1 MTESPKTKLI
11 IAKAPKAYK
20 LNPKKLKG
28 ASQGILPFVCGAFYY
43 TEDYEYFDVIK
54 PYLDIPEPRKS
65 LEEIKQELDEKFE
78 GLIEMTKRR
87 FAYSKEDTERRYNT
101 KFDQILDNFE
111 YAKKYGYFPPTIT
124 LNYCREVSLNNI
136 INTNYVLK
144 PNATGA
150 GYWGIQPNI
159 QVWLKQKPT
168 WIVRK
173 CAKIF
178 FDFTWKGA

>member
-1 MTESPKTKLI
+1 MTKPTG
-11 IAKAPKAYK
+11 YK
-20 LNPKKLKG
+20 LNPEKLVG
-28 ASQGILPFVCGAFYY
+28 ASSSVLPFLIGAFYY
-43 TEDYEYFDVIK
+43 TEDYEFFDVIK

-65 LEEIKQELDEKFE
+65 LEEISQELDEKFE
-78 GLIEMTKRR
+78 RLIEMTKRR
-87 FAYSKEDTERRYNT
+87 SAYSKEGAEKRYKT
-101 KFDQILDNFE
+101 KFDQIFDNFE

-124 LNYCREVSLNNI
+124 LNYCREVNLNNTI
-136 INTNYVLK
+136 ATNYVLK

-178 FDFTWKGA
+178 FDFAWEDA